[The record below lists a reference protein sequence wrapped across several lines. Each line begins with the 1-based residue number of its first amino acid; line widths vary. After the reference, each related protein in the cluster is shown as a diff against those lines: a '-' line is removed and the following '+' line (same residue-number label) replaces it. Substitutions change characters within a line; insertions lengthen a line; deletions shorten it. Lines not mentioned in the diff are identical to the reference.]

1 MATSIRR
8 LLNMGAIYCDQI
20 IVRSPIFFQ
29 ILPKIAGKIGLRIAE
44 LIFEN
49 IYLREFPVIRD
60 TSTTLVGTAKIR
72 KIFLSKKNS
81 LDY

>member
-1 MATSIRR
+1 MAKSIRR

-20 IVRSPIFFQ
+20 TVRSPKFFQ

-49 IYLREFPVIRD
+49 IYLNVFPVIRD

-72 KIFLSKKNS
+72 KFFFIKKIS